1 MSVPPHPR
9 FAQDLYRLLR
19 VPRTASP
26 TEVKKAYREIA
37 LRLHPDRHDGCAT
50 KTAAFKEV
58 SEAYRVL
65 SDGGERREYD
75 RWLSGPGAW
84 GGRGSGGGNG
94 GRRGASRAAERN
106 PFYRKVYSPPAPP
119 GMKTF
124 DSKRHYGACR
134 WAVACATN

>member
-75 RWLSGPGAW
+75 RWLNDVDV
-84 GGRGSGGGNG
+84 GGDGTVKK
-94 GRRGASRAAERN
+94 RGASRAAERN
-106 PFYRKVYSPPAPP
+106 PFYRKVRP
-119 GMKTF
+119 
-124 DSKRHYGACR
+124 
-134 WAVACATN
+134 